1 MAAKLQRYSDDGGLR
16 LQLSLQWIK
25 LSTWGSLP
33 APRSNCGVVIYNG
46 GLYVFGGKSAAGT
59 PSGDAVG
66 QLRGLIGVRV
76 LGMLSVQERNP

>member
-1 MAAKLQRYSDDGGLR
+1 
-16 LQLSLQWIK
+16 
-25 LSTWGSLP
+25 
-33 APRSNCGVVIYNG
+33 VVIYNG